1 MIWRL
6 LAKAAQMAGEKITKI
21 HPEDIMTQQ
30 TTDDVIQIL
39 KELIL

>member
-6 LAKAAQMAGEKITKI
+6 LAKAAQKATEKAVKI
-21 HPEDIMTQQ
+21 RPEDIMTQQ
-30 TTDDVIQIL
+30 TADDIVQIL